1 MLHHTDPTFKNYIS
15 KSLFSPTHTDLTPFK
30 VDKQHKNTN
39 DATCLFLRSLLV
51 LKNAILLGSKSWYR
65 KKRGTKTNKQQ
76 QQQQTLNKTNT
87 KTQD

>member
-1 MLHHTDPTFKNYIS
+1 MLHHTDPTLKNYIS

-39 DATCLFLRSLLV
+39 DATQCLFLRSLLV
-51 LKNAILLGSKSWYR
+51 LKNAILLGSESWYR

-76 QQQQTLNKTNT
+76 QQ
-87 KTQD
+87 